1 VIVLVL
7 LLFIAAVGVVMWA
20 GYAAVTG
27 RIAGWVSAC
36 FLVALLGC
44 GVAAYFTTFRYTYFI
59 NANTRIHGWP
69 VPIVIFQRT
78 AAGEP
83 WLDYVG
89 STSLLAYPL
98 NLVLFMVL
106 PALGV
111 VVGGRLRKKEGV
123 AIS

>member
-1 VIVLVL
+1 
-7 LLFIAAVGVVMWA
+7 M
-20 GYAAVTG
+20 
-27 RIAGWVSAC
+27 
-36 FLVALLGC
+36 ALLGC
-44 GVAAYFTTFRYTYFI
+44 GVAAYFTTFRYTYLI
-59 NANTRIHGWP
+59 KANTRIHGWP

-78 AAGEP
+78 AAEEP
-83 WLDYVG
+83 WLDYVS

-106 PALGV
+106 PALGM